1 MHETVLKSDEGLV
14 GLVASEAN
22 PINLSDAQSH
32 PAFSFRPETGEEIYH
47 SFLGVPILRAGNTL
61 GVLVVQNRARR
72 TYTEEEEEA
81 LQTTSMV
88 LAEMIAS
95 GELSALARP
104 GAEPAARHSMQLEG
118 TSLSEGIALGH
129 VVLHEPRVVIT
140 NVIADDA
147 PKELKRLDAALA
159 TLRADLDRLV
169 EHRDVA
175 EAGEHRDVLEAYR
188 MFSHDQGWAHKIR
201 EAVST
206 GLTAEAGVERV
217 QSDTRARM
225 LRAADPYL
233 RDRLHDLDDL
243 ANRLMRV
250 LMGHD
255 HAPSREQLP
264 ENAIIVARS
273 MGPAALLDYDR
284 KRLRGLVLEEGGPTS
299 HVSIVARALGIPAVG
314 EIANATG
321 LVEPGDAIIV
331 DGSTGDVHMR
341 PASDIETAY
350 GERVKLRARRQAQ
363 YRALKD
369 KPCVSK
375 DGQKFS
381 LMINAGLTIDLPH
394 LEETGAAG
402 IGLFRTELQFMV
414 ADTLPRTG
422 EQLTLY
428 RAVLD
433 FAGKRPVT
441 FRTLDIGGD
450 KVLPYLRN
458 VEEENPALG
467 WRAIRLGLD
476 RPGLLRSQVRA
487 MLRAAGGRELKLMF
501 PMIAMVEEFDK
512 AKAIVEVEL
521 THLRRH
527 GHALPER
534 VEIGT
539 MLEVPSLLFQL
550 DELLARVD
558 FLSVGS
564 NDLMQFLYAADRGNV
579 RVVGALRS
587 AVDAGHAR
595 AQRHRRQGEDARQAG
610 YTVRR
615 ARLAADRRIGPGDPR
630 LSFAVAVALGG
641 RTGEG
646 DAARSRLPQRRG
658 SDLAAAGPAGW
669 QRLHPQQAGK
679 FRRGGGIAAVSAL
692 PHQKLDALLARHA
705 LVESE
710 LATGL
715 ATDAYVRLSR
725 EHAELSPVVEA
736 IKAYRAVVGEIAELD
751 ALMADSSTDAE
762 MRKMAQSEKQALQA
776 RQYETRTAPPS
787 RADPQGC
794 NGRP

>member
-1 MHETVLKSDEGLV
+1 MRGALGGPRVLLRRLREVMAEPVSAQERLDKVVVLIAANMVAEVCSVYVLRVDGTLELYATEGLKHEAVHQTVMKADEGLV
-14 GLVASEAN
+14 GLVASEAQ
-22 PINLSDAQSH
+22 PINLSDAQAH

-72 TYTEEEEEA
+72 TYTDEEEEA
-81 LQTTSMV
+81 LQTTAMV

-95 GELSALARP
+95 GELSSIARP
-104 GAEPAARHSMQLEG
+104 GAEPVAHHALNISG
-118 TSLSEGIALGH
+118 TALADGIALGH

-140 NVIADDA
+140 NVIADDVQR
-147 PKELKRLDAALA
+147 ELKRLDAAIA
-159 TLRADLDRLV
+159 TFRADLDRML
-169 EHRDVA
+169 EHGDVA
-175 EAGEHRDVLEAYR
+175 DGGEHREVLEAYR
-188 MFSHDQGWAHKIR
+188 MFGYDQGWLHKMR
-201 EAVST
+201 EAVMT

-225 LRAADPYL
+225 LRASDPYL

-250 LMGHD
+250 LMGQD

-264 ENAIIVARS
+264 ENAILVARS

-299 HVSIVARALGIPAVG
+299 HVSIVARALGIPTVG

-331 DGSTGDVHMR
+331 DGTTGIVHMR
-341 PASDIETAY
+341 PPADVEAAY

-363 YRALKD
+363 YRALRD
-369 KPCVSK
+369 RPCITK
-375 DGQKFS
+375 DGHKFA
-381 LMINAGLTIDLPH
+381 LMINAGLAIDLPH
-394 LEETGAAG
+394 LDETGAAG
-402 IGLFRTELQFMV
+402 VGLFRTELQFMV
-414 ADTLPRTG
+414 ANTLPRTSD
-422 EQLTLY
+422 QLGLY

-433 FAGKRPVT
+433 AAGKRPVT

-458 VEEENPALG
+458 IEEENPALG

-487 MLRAAGGRELKLMF
+487 LLRAAGGRELRLMF
-501 PMIAMVEEFDK
+501 PMIATVEEFDK
-512 AKAIVEVEL
+512 AKSLVEMEL

-527 GHALPER
+527 GHTLPER
-534 VEIGT
+534 VQIGT

-579 RVVGALRS
+579 RVSQRFDPLSAPVLRALKDIADKARAHGKLVALCGELASQPIGALALAILGYRTLSLSPS
-587 AVDAGHAR
+587 AVGPVKALLLDLDCRKGENAILPFLEQPVGSVSI
-595 AQRHRRQGEDARQAG
+595 RHKLE
-610 YTVRR
+610 
-615 ARLAADRRIGPGDPR
+615 
-630 LSFAVAVALGG
+630 SFAAA
-641 RTGEG
+641 EG
-646 DAARSRLPQRRG
+646 
-658 SDLAAAGPAGW
+658 
-669 QRLHPQQAGK
+669 
-679 FRRGGGIAAVSAL
+679 
-692 PHQKLDALLARHA
+692 
-705 LVESE
+705 
-710 LATGL
+710 
-715 ATDAYVRLSR
+715 
-725 EHAELSPVVEA
+725 
-736 IKAYRAVVGEIAELD
+736 
-751 ALMADSSTDAE
+751 
-762 MRKMAQSEKQALQA
+762 LQL
-776 RQYETRTAPPS
+776 
-787 RADPQGC
+787 
-794 NGRP
+794 

>member
-1 MHETVLKSDEGLV
+1 MAEPVSAQVRLDKVVVLIAANMVAEVCSVYVLRVDGTLELYATEGLKREAVHETVLKSDEGLV

-22 PINLSDAQSH
+22 PINLSDAQAH

-47 SFLGVPILRAGNTL
+47 SFLGVPVLRAGNTL

-81 LQTTSMV
+81 LQTTAMV

-95 GELSALARP
+95 GELSSIARP
-104 GAEPAARHSMQLEG
+104 GAEPVARHTLNISG
-118 TSLSEGIALGH
+118 SALSDGIALGH

-140 NVIADDA
+140 NVIADDV
-147 PKELKRLDAALA
+147 PRELKRLDAAIA
-159 TLRADLDRLV
+159 TFRADLDRLL
-169 EHRDVA
+169 EHGEVA
-175 EAGEHRDVLEAYR
+175 DGGEHREVLEAYR
-188 MFSHDQGWAHKIR
+188 MFGYDQGWLHKMR
-201 EAVST
+201 EAVMT

-225 LRAADPYL
+225 LRASDPYL

-250 LMGHD
+250 LMGQD

-264 ENAIIVARS
+264 ENAILVARS

-321 LVEPGDAIIV
+321 LVEQGDAIIV
-331 DGSTGDVHMR
+331 DATTGEVHMR
-341 PASDIETAY
+341 PPADIESAY

-363 YRALKD
+363 YHALRD
-369 KPCVSK
+369 RPCVTK
-375 DGQKFS
+375 DGHKFA

-394 LEETGAAG
+394 LDETGASG

-414 ADTLPRTG
+414 ADTLPRTN
-422 EQLTLY
+422 EQLGLY
-428 RAVLD
+428 RTVLD
-433 FAGKRPVT
+433 AAGKRPVT

-450 KVLPYLRN
+450 KVLPYMRN
-458 VEEENPALG
+458 IEEENPALG

-487 MLRAAGGRELKLMF
+487 LLRAAGGRELRIMF

-512 AKAIVEVEL
+512 AKALVEVEL

-534 VEIGT
+534 VHIGT
-539 MLEVPSLLFQL
+539 MLEVPALLFQL
-550 DELLARVD
+550 EELLSRVD

-564 NDLMQFLYAADRGNV
+564 NDLMQFLYAADRGNA
-579 RVVGALRS
+579 RVSHRFDPLSAPVLRALKDIADMGRKHGKPVALCGELASQPIGALALAILGYRSMSLSPS
-587 AVDAGHAR
+587 AVGPVKALLLDLDCRKGESAILPFLEQPVGSVSI
-595 AQRHRRQGEDARQAG
+595 RHK
-610 YTVRR
+610 
-615 ARLAADRRIGPGDPR
+615 L
-630 LSFAVAVALGG
+630 
-641 RTGEG
+641 EG
-646 DAARSRLPQRRG
+646 F
-658 SDLAAAGPAGW
+658 AAA
-669 QRLHPQQAGK
+669 
-679 FRRGGGIAAVSAL
+679 
-692 PHQKLDALLARHA
+692 
-705 LVESE
+705 E
-710 LATGL
+710 GL
-715 ATDAYVRLSR
+715 QL
-725 EHAELSPVVEA
+725 
-736 IKAYRAVVGEIAELD
+736 
-751 ALMADSSTDAE
+751 
-762 MRKMAQSEKQALQA
+762 
-776 RQYETRTAPPS
+776 
-787 RADPQGC
+787 
-794 NGRP
+794 